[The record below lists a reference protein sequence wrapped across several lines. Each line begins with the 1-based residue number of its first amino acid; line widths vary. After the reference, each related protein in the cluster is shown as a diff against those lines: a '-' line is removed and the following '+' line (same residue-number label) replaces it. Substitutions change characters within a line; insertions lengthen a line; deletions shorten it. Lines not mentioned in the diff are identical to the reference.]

1 MLPFLGHRS
10 VWWLCLLRF
19 LRLVNMLWVDPQ
31 PPRGKSSW
39 ECWVLW
45 FHALFQFAKC
55 ALFASS
61 WTIRDWWLREK
72 MLAKSWLLGEVTAQ
86 TLSKHLPEG
95 LLQHLDGIVLL
106 STGTS
111 ERLLRQGTEGSLFW
125 CTGILKLTCSVFKIH
140 ISSEFFK
147 GHFYAWIS
155 NFFGTRINQFGF
167 PRASW
172 STFLALIS
180 LPKLLFALEF
190 NISGE

>member
-19 LRLVNMLWVDPQ
+19 LRLMNMLWVDPQ

-55 ALFASS
+55 ALFAPS

-86 TLSKHLPEG
+86 TLSKHIPEG

-111 ERLLRQGTEGSLFW
+111 ERLLRKGTEEVYFGAQAFW
-125 CTGILKLTCSVFKIH
+125 NWHVVFSKYTFPLNFLKATSTHGFLIFWYQNKSVRFPTSFLKH
-140 ISSEFFK
+140 LCCF
-147 GHFYAWIS
+147 
-155 NFFGTRINQFGF
+155 NFT
-167 PRASW
+167 
-172 STFLALIS
+172 T
-180 LPKLLFALEF
+180 
-190 NISGE
+190 

>member
-1 MLPFLGHRS
+1 MTVPLEVSEVGEHAMSRPSAPSWKELLGMLSPVVSCPLP
-10 VWWLCLLRF
+10 VCQ
-19 LRLVNMLWVDPQ
+19 V
-31 PPRGKSSW
+31 
-39 ECWVLW
+39 C
-45 FHALFQFAKC
+45 
-55 ALFASS
+55 LFASS

-111 ERLLRQGTEGSLFW
+111 EHLLRQGTEGSLFW

-140 ISSEFFK
+140 ISSEFFE